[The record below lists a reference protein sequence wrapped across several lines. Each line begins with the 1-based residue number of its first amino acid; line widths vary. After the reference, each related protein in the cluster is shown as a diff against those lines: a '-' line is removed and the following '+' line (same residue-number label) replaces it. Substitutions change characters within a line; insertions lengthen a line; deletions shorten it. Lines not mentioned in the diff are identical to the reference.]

1 MTSDPGVVCQDSD
14 YAMQIQEALDELQ
27 QMQAAPRVVTN
38 PEDLA
43 ALERELRGR
52 TDRLSSLLLGLHLQ
66 HSLASEDLKGEQDL
80 LVSHWPKPLKNDG
93 RVQVWVRTVG
103 GYRVP
108 VWVTYYRRKG
118 PRRAGKRDAGLYA
131 GLVLLGIYDRCT
143 PALAAE
149 VSLLAAMLGSLDEA
163 RDVLTQRGVELDI
176 KTLGLIAYRYGARAR
191 VAQQIEST
199 PFDDTVSGRRVVIS
213 TDGGRIRLRETKRG
227 PKTKKGRRRYTG
239 AWRELVLLCQILSA
253 HSSLNCSVV
262 IHHTTA

>member
-1 MTSDPGVVCQDSD
+1 MTTQPESLMMLQRIRLTQRSIHMTSDPGVICQDND

-103 GYRVP
+103 GY
-108 VWVTYYRRKG
+108 
-118 PRRAGKRDAGLYA
+118 
-131 GLVLLGIYDRCT
+131 
-143 PALAAE
+143 
-149 VSLLAAMLGSLDEA
+149 
-163 RDVLTQRGVELDI
+163 
-176 KTLGLIAYRYGARAR
+176 
-191 VAQQIEST
+191 
-199 PFDDTVSGRRVVIS
+199 
-213 TDGGRIRLRETKRG
+213 
-227 PKTKKGRRRYTG
+227 
-239 AWRELVLLCQILSA
+239 
-253 HSSLNCSVV
+253 
-262 IHHTTA
+262 